1 MTKCEAKLKDVL
13 DEGADLSAVYRAVS
27 DREYY
32 KRLGESVIRAKKNG
46 RYADPQQR
54 EYFGIDKTAEL
65 IGKTVTLESLEG
77 NTFVDVKVKTAEMI
91 SADLVRINDGEYV
104 FDLESKMTRD
114 GAYMLGS
121 EDHFKGDFIKLGAL
135 SGTVV
140 QNMHDYFS
148 KVAGLD
154 GDKLSSKH
162 KTHLAGILEGYM
174 SVLESAGKDVKI
186 DVEFFKDLEAKNN
199 TRGTADPELGKIRMY
214 LGNQVNNTMTEVFAH
229 ELQHVLIRKAIK
241 ENKTLAY
248 SIIKMKNM
256 IKAELDKKYKGDGWK
271 VFTNGKTNPDV
282 ADAKKKW
289 EYVFEN
295 DKYPADEFLA
305 YATTNEQLVNELGLI
320 KSLSKMEFMSPVKET
335 GRWTKL
341 WNKIIGIINSVYS
354 AKKMKGD
361 SAKDLTLD
369 LLETSLRMAHKSEA
383 ENDQDT
389 MDKFLDK
396 VSKLDEKIAK
406 FTGQIDQEYKT
417 MDEYMKAQ
425 NNKDKS
431 RKYIDAIWKIRG
443 LAKVRSWTLQ
453 NNLFSSVTRDMGNV
467 EVARFYEMFRKS
479 KAFVEREVVA
489 VKNKTA
495 KVLEET
501 YKLGELDE
509 VTRRNVKRIL
519 IDLDTKVLGDL
530 DIVEEYLKDSSKVGE
545 DLQEITKGMNEGTL
559 LAIENLAKLLVTNK
573 SGMRNGYVNA
583 SQIAL
588 GEMGSRRDD
597 DIEAI
602 DKAVSLKAIELS
614 SKEDI
619 DGTLKALKTKKESL
633 GRVLELMAENEKQ
646 VLTKAY
652 YGDKMYQVKGAKEE
666 NFDKNLKHYLVDEKE
681 MRELVKAKMFNTGKH
696 KELSRILGKDIYVVM
711 GTNTDPSYSEGL
723 MSAIQLRNEGDSL
736 KNVLRELGG
745 MDEDMIEETIDKL
758 ATEQSGFTDE
768 ALIPERSGQGTI
780 YDYKIR
786 ISHENKRAGL
796 GLDDDLILTV
806 ASSVSNL
813 THKQE
818 AMVNNRASLL
828 YLNNFHKVYK
838 NSKKYNFI
846 EISKDSKGKYKEY
859 WDIIPFYLKKE
870 IDKSNK
876 GKLMI
881 EESLMVDYFG
891 YKDVSIVNAPWI
903 KDRKKRQVIAKK
915 MEQIV
920 QEIVQRWKTVIVAY
934 TPATIKGNMTSNM
947 IVALQHTSYKD
958 PIKYMSKF
966 KEVWG
971 MMNEYQEL
979 RDEKIQL
986 EIRKEAGENISQK
999 KIDNLDKEMKAI
1011 PISVIIEDGQYNAI
1025 LEDINLDFFD
1035 NKGLMEEKIDKIL
1048 KKAKDSKSKE
1058 SLKNLFDLMYIKKES
1073 RIHDSV
1079 MKLTTYSDAVNKMI
1093 ILLDHMENN
1102 NGKVDQKML
1111 NYVDQLHVNYG
1122 YLDNRYVKY
1131 ANTVGFLT
1139 FTKYLFRVFP
1149 AMMKLLGQKAFTVS
1163 LTEGIRKGVG
1173 IGETPFEQF
1182 YDPIDNVAHK
1192 TGLLTDPLDLLK
1204 KVLFSPVVQ

>member
-1 MTKCEAKLKDVL
+1 MTKCESKLKDVL

-32 KRLGESVIRAKKNG
+32 RRLGESVIRAKKNG
-46 RYADPQQR
+46 RYADPKQR
-54 EYFGIDKTAEL
+54 EYFGIDKTGEL
-65 IGKTVTLESLEG
+65 IGKTVTLESMEG
-77 NTFVDVKVKTAEMI
+77 NTFVDVHVKTAEMI
-91 SADLVRINDGEYV
+91 SADMVRINDGEYV
-104 FDLESKMTRD
+104 FDLEAKTTRD
-114 GAYMLGS
+114 GAYTLGS

-135 SGTVV
+135 TGTVG
-140 QNMHDYFS
+140 QNMQDYFS
-148 KVAGLD
+148 KITGMD
-154 GDKLSSKH
+154 GDKLSPAH
-162 KTHLAGILEGYM
+162 KTHLAGILEGYIA
-174 SVLESAGKDVKI
+174 VLNDAGKDINI

-229 ELQHVLIRKAIK
+229 ELQHVLIRKAIGG
-241 ENKTLAY
+241 NKMLEY
-248 SIIKMKNM
+248 NILKMKNM
-256 IKAELDKKYKGDGWK
+256 IKAELDKKYKGEGWK
-271 VFTNGKTNPDV
+271 VFTNGKKNPDV
-282 ADAKKKW
+282 ADAKQKW

-295 DKYPADEFLA
+295 SKFPADEFLA
-305 YATTNEQLVNELGLI
+305 YATTNEQLVNELGMI

-341 WNKIIGIINSVYS
+341 WNKVIKIINSVYS
-354 AKKMKGD
+354 AKKMDGD
-361 SAKDLTLD
+361 TAKDLTLD
-369 LLETSLRMAHKSEA
+369 LLETSLRIAHKNET
-383 ENDQDT
+383 EEDQST

-396 VSKLDEKIAK
+396 VNKLDEKIAK
-406 FTGQIDQEYKT
+406 FTGQIDEEYKNI
-417 MDEYMKAQ
+417 DEYMKAQ
-425 NNKDKS
+425 NSKDKS

-453 NNLFSSVTRDMGNV
+453 NNLFSSVTRDMGNT
-467 EVARFYEMFRKS
+467 EIAKFYQMFRQS

-495 KVLEET
+495 QLLKDT
-501 YKLGELDE
+501 YGLGELDV

-519 IDLDTKVLGDL
+519 IDLDTKTLGDL
-530 DIVEEYLKDSSKVGE
+530 DTVEEYLKSPSKVDA
-545 DLQEITKGMNEGTL
+545 DLVKLTEGMNAGTL
-559 LAIENLAKLLVTNK
+559 LAIENLAKVLVTNK
-573 SGMRNGYVNA
+573 SSMRNGYVNA

-588 GEMGSRRDD
+588 GEMGSRQDS

-614 SKEDI
+614 SEEDI
-619 DGTLKALKTKKESL
+619 KGTLQALAIKKDSL
-633 GRVLELMAENEKQ
+633 SKVIELMAENEKK
-646 VLTKAY
+646 VLTRAY

-666 NFDKNLKHYLVDEKE
+666 NFDRNLKHYLVDEKE
-681 MRELVKAKMFNTGKH
+681 MKELVKAKMYNTGKH
-696 KELSRILGKDIYVVM
+696 EELSRILGKNIYVVM
-711 GTNTDPSYSEGL
+711 GMNTDPSYSAGL
-723 MSAIQLRNEGDSL
+723 MSAIQLKNEGDSL

-745 MDEDMIEETIDKL
+745 MTDDEVEETIGNL
-758 ATEQSGFTDE
+758 AAEQSVNTDD

-786 ISHENKRAGL
+786 ISHENKKAGL
-796 GLDDDLILTV
+796 DLDDDLILTV
-806 ASSVSNL
+806 ASTVSNL

-838 NSKKYNFI
+838 RSDKYNFI
-846 EISKDSKGKYKEY
+846 EISKDSKGKHKEY
-859 WDIIPFYLKKE
+859 WDMIPYYLKRE

-876 GKLMI
+876 GKLMV
-881 EESLMVDYFG
+881 EESLLVDYFG
-891 YKDVSIVNAPWI
+891 YKDVSVVNAPWI
-903 KDRKKRQVIAKK
+903 KDKKKRQVIAKK

-934 TPATIKGNMTSNM
+934 TPSTIKGNMTSNM

-958 PIKYMSKF
+958 PLKYMSKF

-971 MMNEYQEL
+971 MMNDYQKL

-986 EIRKEAGENISQK
+986 ELRQEAGENISQN
-999 KIDNLDKEMKAI
+999 KINNIEKEMKAI

-1035 NKGLMEEKIDKIL
+1035 NKGLIEKKIDGIL
-1048 KKAKDSKSKE
+1048 QNVKKSKSKE
-1058 SLKNLFDLMYIKKES
+1058 NLKNLFDLMYIKKES
-1073 RIHDSV
+1073 RIHDSI

-1093 ILLDHMENN
+1093 ILMDHMENN
-1102 NGKVDQKML
+1102 DGKVNQKML
-1111 NYVDQLHVNYG
+1111 NYMDQLHVNYG
-1122 YLDNRYVKY
+1122 YLDNRYIKY
-1131 ANTVGFLT
+1131 ANTVGFIT

-1163 LTEGIRKGVG
+1163 LTEGVRNVTNV
-1173 IGETPFEQF
+1173 GETPFEQF
-1182 YDPIDNVAHK
+1182 YNPIDNLAHK
-1192 TGLLTDPLDLLK
+1192 TSLWESPGDVFST
-1204 KVLFSPVVQ
+1204 VLVSPIVQ